1 MTEAEFNAAVGKA
14 ADDAL
19 VGIESIGRAA
29 QRFRAVAVEHF
40 GGGVATHEL
49 DWFVNELRR
58 ELTEHLEL
66 MRTTSSGDSWSDLPS
81 SVRDD
86 ILRRIKPS
94 GRA

>member
-1 MTEAEFNAAVGKA
+1 MTEGEFNAAVGKA

-19 VGIESIGRAA
+19 VGIEFIGRAA

-58 ELTEHLEL
+58 ELTEHLEF